1 MSEKEEERQDQA
13 QEPSKGTP
21 GRRRPRSGE
30 GMESVLAHLREQES
44 QRVQDDRSRGAVTP
58 GN

>member
-1 MSEKEEERQDQA
+1 MSDKEEERKDQA
-13 QEPSKGTP
+13 QEPSNGTP

-30 GMESVLAHLREQES
+30 GMESVLTHLREQES
-44 QRVQDDRSRGAVTP
+44 QRVQDDRSRGAATP